1 MQPIAL
7 LCASRVRTLYF
18 LTALLAVG
26 RGDDSSKY
34 PFGDIRN
41 CPMMSPINQ
50 SVPLLRMEVIP
61 GGGFDNLRNL
71 DMGQVFSYNYSN
83 CKISGDGRYILPDSI
98 FLIPEQQ
105 SRVDVF
111 AEYFDHWDNYTST
124 TSNSINV
131 DVSSSFADIN
141 AKFSTEWQTVKEKQF
156 NTKSKTTRIQVR
168 HKLYTVHIQPNS
180 QLHPSFKALL
190 FDIVANLQR
199 NNTHYASYLGDL
211 IIRDY
216 GTHYIRT
223 MEAGAVLSQ
232 VDHVKDKYVNTYNSD
247 STKITASASAT
258 FFGRVHFSTS
268 FQHLQTNADVNGFT
282 GNCTHSQVFTYGGP
296 PFQPGFTVS
305 DWENGIRDALVPI
318 DRAGDPLYY
327 AVNPSTLPELVDSDA
342 FEVQN
347 IIFNATR
354 RYYLANTVRGCTD
367 QTADNFAFTANVDNG
382 HCKAKGKNSSFGGV
396 YQTCNAFTSDPCSPH
411 VNLCDDKRLNQVNTR
426 TGTYSC
432 PSGYQPVQLF
442 SETLSQ
448 HGSYGK
454 RVCAFRIIFCFS
466 HKTVKVPFTSYA
478 TYRTYWCAPTGSEE
492 PTDGYLYGGAFTSN
506 QINPV
511 TSAMSCPMYFQQF
524 RMGMDGTVCASEE
537 FDLAYQFSTPFAGFE
552 SCHVGNP
559 LTVSGSKR
567 ADSST
572 WLHDCPLGFSKY
584 LMMVQ
589 GGCEISYCLK
599 SGLFNAKTLPPAR
612 LPPFSKQIHNVI
624 YTDIPMALIGSNNKV
639 WIKGDDGLWR
649 VATTAQ
655 LQEMAAAS
663 SLIDSPPVVSESNT
677 TEADKKASNITDGAE
692 ATKLSNGA
700 VAAISVVTTFVFCTV
715 IASVIF
721 VWCSVGKRRKNK
733 NITSYENLSVN
744 NSAVSELAPSE
755 HSTMT

>member
-396 YQTCNAFTSDPCSPH
+396 YQTCNAFTSDPRSPH
-411 VNLCDDKRLNQVNTR
+411 VNLCDDKKLNQVNTR

-612 LPPFSKQIHNVI
+612 LPPFSKQVHNVI